1 MRCDIEQL
9 GQSLARGLAPC
20 YFLCGDEPL
29 RIEEAGDAIRAAA
42 RAAGYDER
50 LVYTVDSKFDW
61 TALADDNRSLS
72 LFSSRRLIEL
82 RIPTGKPGEAG
93 AKALAA
99 LAAEPPAET
108 LLLVITGK
116 LEKASRES
124 RWSKALEAAGVAV
137 TVYELNAQRLPV
149 WIGARLSARGLK
161 AEPGVVELLAHHM
174 EGNLLAC
181 AQEIDK
187 LVLIHGSG
195 ATVGTADVEASL
207 VDSARFT
214 IYGLVDAC
222 LAGETPAAARMLRYL
237 RAEGVEPIL
246 VLWALARELRAMAPL
261 AQELSRGR
269 PESAVLAK
277 VWANRRGPVT
287 RALRRVRPGQW
298 FGMLRAAAR
307 ADRVLKGRAAGEIWH
322 ELEILTLALCGVRLR
337 QA

>member
-1 MRCDIEQL
+1 MRCEVEQL
-9 GQSLARGLAPC
+9 GSLLARGLAPC
-20 YFLCGDEPL
+20 YFLSGDEPL
-29 RIEEAGDAIRAAA
+29 RIEEAGDAVRAAA

-50 LVYTVDSKFDW
+50 LVYTVESGFDW
-61 TALADDNRSLS
+61 NVLALANQSLS
-72 LFSSRRLIEL
+72 LFSARRLIEL
-82 RIPTGKPGEAG
+82 RIPTGKPGEVG
-93 AKALAA
+93 AKALTA
-99 LAAEPPAET
+99 LAAQPPPDT

-116 LEKASRES
+116 LEKAARES
-124 RWSKALEAAGVAV
+124 RWAKALEAAGVAV
-137 TVYELNAQRLPV
+137 TVYELNAQRLPA
-149 WIGARLSARGLK
+149 WIGARLGARGLM
-161 AEPGVVELLAHHM
+161 AGPGVVELLAHHM

-195 ATVGTADVEASL
+195 ATLGAADVEASL

-222 LAGETPAAARMLRYL
+222 LAGETPAAVRMLRHL
-237 RAEGVEPIL
+237 QAEGVEPIL
-246 VLWALARELRAMAPL
+246 VLWAMARELRTMAQL
-261 AQELSRGR
+261 AHELNRGR

-287 RALRRVRPGQW
+287 RALQRVRPGQW

-307 ADRVLKGRAAGEIWH
+307 ADRVLKGRASGEIWH
-322 ELEILTLALCGVRLR
+322 ELEILALALCGVRLR